1 VVFENAS
8 TAAVQEF
15 QIKIKAY
22 NHYKFMVLEDL
33 HIDRLGRA
41 WLAAGVGMPGLLRER
56 ERERLNLSL
65 SSMGDASVL
74 GPLLNQEASTHVNS
88 SITTQE
94 ILGQRQRSP
103 WRNPGD
109 HHEKTKKPFEEHTI
123 ATAQH
128 AAVMLSRHPYS
139 PVRTRP
145 ISQRGVRSHSPIQS
159 LSPRARGSPEQMH
172 SRRGSPGK
180 CRRRRDSP
188 EKSRVLCS
196 SSHKQGVENTIWE
209 GISRD
214 YECLTTDEVVDWLDK
229 IFEHDDEERKR
240 MRHAAIRQAG
250 VDGSFLRELVAD
262 EKLCMFELVL
272 TRLQARRLAAAIKQ
286 PTTTPPPATPSQLT
300 PSAQQIR
307 AVRDRLRRLEDVLD
321 LTIASPPCLPHS
333 SPLAALPTSAA
344 LEQARD
350 EERWANNRIA
360 ASMHR
365 TSAWSGGGASMAS
378 LQGWEVVAGGPSQLP
393 QPHTSQPHTSQSHTS
408 QPSLPEETHKS
419 TGSGAMP
426 CKVHSTS
433 TLGASHNMKPTHNTS
448 MAASNN
454 RSPLSTASEESIEG
468 ELEELWKGMASVGGH
483 PHLVSPPVL
492 SAHHPTNASKQQ
504 GSTATGTA
512 RHRHNSHAHST
523 RGKRQEEE
531 EAESKSC
538 FPLSLPR
545 PVAEQA
551 RHCMEEERGLGA
563 DDDAAGGLSH
573 RSIVNSLFQEGE
585 WPVTAAICMPMPRVI
600 GMSTGVI
607 RRRAD
612 GVRERVSSPLGPPLV
627 HTRPPTA
634 VPPTAP
640 PAPVP
645 QPRPYNALGGLARTN
660 AALASTLAA
669 LASSNA
675 VSPTGNRDFDQ
686 GIEQSEGGIELGSEG
701 ALERQATEGGIHL
714 GIDKALDARF
724 SSNQHHKACASPRRE
739 GGVEVAGE
747 GQTVW
752 VMGGWNGYELLATT
766 EYLDTRISQ
775 WVRGPSL
782 PTARRGGCAV
792 ALPHRLLL
800 FGGWDGCSHLADALC
815 LHLPHSTA
823 MTGEERER
831 VAWRRRSWE
840 ALPPLPHPV
849 CRAAA
854 AALSVCVA
862 AHSKS
867 STNFLAHEPGGQPG
881 GGCGGRVTDEGVW
894 QVFVVGGHAG
904 AVTPRLFLT
913 CIYA

>member
-1 VVFENAS
+1 
-8 TAAVQEF
+8 
-15 QIKIKAY
+15 
-22 NHYKFMVLEDL
+22 
-33 HIDRLGRA
+33 
-41 WLAAGVGMPGLLRER
+41 MPGLLRER

-94 ILGQRQRSP
+94 SLGQRQRSP

-128 AAVMLSRHPYS
+128 AAVMLSRHPFS
-139 PVRTRP
+139 PARTRP
-145 ISQRGVRSHSPIQS
+145 ISQRGVRSHSPIKS

-172 SRRGSPGK
+172 SRRCSPGK

-188 EKSRVLCS
+188 EKSSVLCS
-196 SSHKQGVENTIWE
+196 SSHKQGVENTVWE

-214 YECLTTDEVVDWLDK
+214 YECLTTDEVVDWLGK

-250 VDGSFLRELVAD
+250 VDGSFLQELVAD

-272 TRLQARRLAAAIKQ
+272 TRLQARRLAAAINR

-360 ASMHR
+360 ASMQA
-365 TSAWSGGGASMAS
+365 TSACSRGGASMAS
-378 LQGWEVVAGGPSQLP
+378 MQGWEVVAGGPSQLP
-393 QPHTSQPHTSQSHTS
+393 HQHTSPLNSPLNSRTNTGWEVVSGGPSQLPHQHTCQS
-408 QPSLPEETHKS
+408 QPSLPEETHKR

-426 CKVHSTS
+426 CKAHSTS
-433 TLGASHNMKPTHNTS
+433 TRRPSHNMPPTHNTS

-454 RSPLSTASEESIEG
+454 SSPLSTASEESIEG
-468 ELEELWKGMASVGGH
+468 ELEELWRGMASVGGH
-483 PHLVSPPVL
+483 PHLVSPPAL
-492 SAHHPTNASKQQ
+492 SAHHPTIASKQE

-512 RHRHNSHAHST
+512 RHRDNNHAHST

-531 EAESKSC
+531 EAGSNSC
-538 FPLSLPR
+538 SRICSNSCSPLPLPR
-545 PVAEQA
+545 PLAEQA
-551 RHCMEEERGLGA
+551 RHCMEEERGLDA
-563 DDDAAGGLSH
+563 DEDGAGGRWH
-573 RSIVNSLFQEGE
+573 RSIVNSLLQEAE
-585 WPVTAAICMPMPRVI
+585 RPATAAISMPMPRVI
-600 GMSTGVI
+600 GMSRGVT

-612 GVRERVSSPLGPPLV
+612 GVGDSVAPLGPPLP
-627 HTRPPTA
+627 HTLPPTA
-634 VPPTAP
+634 MPPTLP

-645 QPRPYNALGGLARTN
+645 QPRPYNAVGALPSTN
-660 AALASTLAA
+660 AALPSTLGA
-669 LASSNA
+669 LASTNA
-675 VSPTGNRDFDQ
+675 ASPTANGDFDE
-686 GIEQSEGGIELGSEG
+686 GLEQSEGGIELGSEG
-701 ALERQATEGGIHL
+701 ALELQASEGGIHL
-714 GIDKALDARF
+714 GIDKAPDARF
-724 SSNQHHKACASPRRE
+724 SSHQHHKACASQRRE
-739 GGVEVAGE
+739 GGGEVAGE

-775 WVRGPSL
+775 WARGPSL
-782 PTARRGGCAV
+782 PTPRRGACAV

-823 MTGEERER
+823 MAGEEREH
-831 VAWRRRSWE
+831 VAWRWRSWE

-862 AHSKS
+862 AHGKS
-867 STNFLAHEPGGQPG
+867 STNFSAQEPGGEPG
-881 GGCGGRVTDEGVW
+881 RRCGGRVTDEGVW

-904 AVTPRLFLT
+904 AVTPRLFLS

>member
-1 VVFENAS
+1 MQQCKSLIEV
-8 TAAVQEF
+8 
-15 QIKIKAY
+15 KIKASK
-22 NHYKFMVLEDL
+22 HYKFMVLEDS

-74 GPLLNQEASTHVNS
+74 GPLLNQEVSTHVNS

-94 ILGQRQRSP
+94 SLGQRQRSP

-128 AAVMLSRHPYS
+128 AAVMLSRHPFS
-139 PVRTRP
+139 PARTRP
-145 ISQRGVRSHSPIQS
+145 ISQRGVRSHSPIKS

-172 SRRGSPGK
+172 SRRCSPGK

-188 EKSRVLCS
+188 EKSSVLCS
-196 SSHKQGVENTIWE
+196 SSHKQGVENTVWE

-272 TRLQARRLAAAIKQ
+272 TRLQARRLAAAINR

-344 LEQARD
+344 LEHARD

-365 TSAWSGGGASMAS
+365 TSAWSGGGASMTS
-378 LQGWEVVAGGPSQLP
+378 MQGWEVVSGGPSQLP

-408 QPSLPEETHKS
+408 QPSLPEETHKR
-419 TGSGAMP
+419 TGSGAMS
-426 CKVHSTS
+426 CKAHSTS
-433 TLGASHNMKPTHNTS
+433 TRGPSHNMPPTHNTS

-454 RSPLSTASEESIEG
+454 RSPLSTASEDSIEG
-468 ELEELWKGMASVGGH
+468 ELEELWRGMASVGGH

-492 SAHHPTNASKQQ
+492 SAHHPTIASKQE

-512 RHRHNSHAHST
+512 RHRDNNHAHST

-531 EAESKSC
+531 EAGSNSC
-538 FPLSLPR
+538 SRICSNSCSPLPLPR
-545 PVAEQA
+545 P
-551 RHCMEEERGLGA
+551 
-563 DDDAAGGLSH
+563 
-573 RSIVNSLFQEGE
+573 
-585 WPVTAAICMPMPRVI
+585 TAN
-600 GMSTGVI
+600 G
-607 RRRAD
+607 
-612 GVRERVSSPLGPPLV
+612 
-627 HTRPPTA
+627 
-634 VPPTAP
+634 
-640 PAPVP
+640 
-645 QPRPYNALGGLARTN
+645 
-660 AALASTLAA
+660 
-669 LASSNA
+669 
-675 VSPTGNRDFDQ
+675 DFDE
-686 GIEQSEGGIELGSEG
+686 GLEQSEGGIELGSEG
-701 ALERQATEGGIHL
+701 ALELQASEGGIHL
-714 GIDKALDARF
+714 GIDKAPDARF
-724 SSNQHHKACASPRRE
+724 SSHQHHKACASQRRE
-739 GGVEVAGE
+739 GRGEVAGE

-775 WVRGPSL
+775 WARGPSL
-782 PTARRGGCAV
+782 PTPRRGACAV

-800 FGGWDGCSHLADALC
+800 FGGWDGCWHLADALC

-823 MTGEERER
+823 MAGEERER

-862 AHSKS
+862 AHGKS
-867 STNFLAHEPGGQPG
+867 STNFSAQEPGGEPG
-881 GGCGGRVTDEGVW
+881 RRCGGRVTDEGVW

-904 AVTPRLFLT
+904 AVTPRLFLS